1 VRRPTRTSDPAN
13 LENPFQHPRLIA
25 SLLALA
31 ASLTIGY
38 LVVYSAAGTHL
49 ELERD

>member
-1 VRRPTRTSDPAN
+1 LQGDRVCAPDP
-13 LENPFQHPRLIA
+13 
-25 SLLALA
+25 
-31 ASLTIGY
+31 SLTIGY